1 MKSEQLREL
10 QPTVVRILKNALA
23 KDKLSHAYLFV
34 GEKGT
39 CTLECALW
47 LIGEVIN
54 KGLDENS
61 EEAISNCR
69 RLAEGTYADC
79 LILDGISK
87 SIKKEEILAVQE
99 RFSKTALEKA
109 GWKAYILNGADNAT
123 MEACNSLLKFLEEP
137 QPDTLAILITD
148 KQDHVL
154 PTLVSRCQ
162 TLTFKQHPFES
173 CYQECLKKGM
183 DETDSY
189 CLSHLVHNS
198 TLAWEV
204 SETEA
209 YQLAVNLVKN
219 FTKSFI
225 EDPSYALFQVQSEGY
240 QDKNRSLERE
250 IMNWFIE
257 LLSLFYRDCIL
268 SDSLKEGWYKNA
280 IEESRKND
288 LEFESLIRILLEGKD
303 KFRQISL
310 NPELVIDEMILK
322 MKEVRKWKK

>member
-1 MKSEQLREL
+1 MNTEQLRSL
-10 QPTVVRILKNALA
+10 QPTVIRILENALA

-47 LIGEVIN
+47 LIGKVIN
-54 KGLDENS
+54 RNLDENS
-61 EEAISNCR
+61 EEALSNIR
-69 RLAEGTYADC
+69 RLEEGAYADC
-79 LILDGISK
+79 LILDGLNK
-87 SIKKEEILAVQE
+87 SIKKDEILSIQE

-123 MEACNSLLKFLEEP
+123 SEACNSLLKFLEEP

-148 KQDHVL
+148 KLDHVL

-162 TLTFKQHPFES
+162 TLTFKTQPFDG

-183 DETDSY
+183 DELDSY
-189 CLSHLVHNS
+189 FLAHLVHNS
-198 TLAWEV
+198 EMAIQI
-204 SETEA
+204 SETEG
-209 YQLAVNLVKN
+209 YQLAVNLVKGFVKN
-219 FTKSFI
+219 FA
-225 EDPSYALFQVQSEGY
+225 EDPSYALFQIQSEGY

-250 IMNWFIE
+250 TMNWFIE

-268 SDSLKEGWYKNA
+268 SEGLKESWYKEA
-280 IEESRKND
+280 VERSRKED

-303 KFRQISL
+303 KFRQISF